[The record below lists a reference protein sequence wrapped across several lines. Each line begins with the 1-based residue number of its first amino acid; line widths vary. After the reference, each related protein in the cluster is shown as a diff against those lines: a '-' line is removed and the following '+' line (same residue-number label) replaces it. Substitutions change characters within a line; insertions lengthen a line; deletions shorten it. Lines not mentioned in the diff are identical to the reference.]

1 MTSMAKTWQY
11 GRWRG
16 VALQIVMWLIF
27 GSSLGLAAYI
37 DHRRSGSLGSVDLLE
52 PRTFGR
58 LSVRLPKG
66 WAIEGEAGPPQ
77 ALVAK
82 HFDRQGRERR
92 TLRITQEQ
100 QGPQRKGPEY
110 YLESI
115 ISPRFDIPV
124 EPEPFPFLGQD
135 DAVQMPLRFSL
146 RGRVPEG
153 VDLVGVPEPGLY
165 ACAVMPDGLT
175 VTVQVVGEGQY
186 GPSSR
191 RLLRT
196 VADNIKLADR
206 PAAPV
211 PTP

>member
-1 MTSMAKTWQY
+1 MAKTWQY

-16 VALQIVMWLIF
+16 VALQVVMWLIF

-37 DHRRSGSLGSVDLLE
+37 DHRRSGALDVALAE

-58 LSVRLPKG
+58 LSVRLPKD
-66 WAIEGEAGPPQ
+66 WSVETRAGPPQ
-77 ALVAK
+77 ALVAT
-82 HFDRQGRERR
+82 HGRRRNERR

-100 QGPQRKGPEY
+100 PGAGRQGPED
-110 YLESI
+110 YLETI
-115 ISPRFDIPV
+115 INIPNIQI

-135 DAVQMPLRFSL
+135 DAVLVPLRFSL

-153 VDLVGVPEPGLY
+153 VDLVGMPEPGLY
-165 ACAVMPDGLT
+165 ACAVLPDGLA

-191 RLLRT
+191 RLLRR
-196 VADNIKLADR
+196 VADSIRVADT
-206 PAAPV
+206 PAATG